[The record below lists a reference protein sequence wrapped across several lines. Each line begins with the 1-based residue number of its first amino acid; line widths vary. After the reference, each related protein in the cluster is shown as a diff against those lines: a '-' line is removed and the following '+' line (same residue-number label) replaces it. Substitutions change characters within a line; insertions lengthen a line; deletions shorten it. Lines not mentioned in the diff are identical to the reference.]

1 MVFTE
6 NTFDKCVNSIND
18 INAILFFGSNFGL
31 GTILGD
37 KIKNVFAPEDII
49 ILDYEDLEKNVSMIL
64 QEQIA
69 NDFFSK
75 KKLIKVYNVKG
86 KILKDIQ
93 FLNDKKF
100 NDKLILFFAP
110 EIDGKSGLKIFFEK
124 SNLLVSINCINDD
137 ERTATHVI
145 NEFCK
150 DNNLKMTTEAN
161 NLMCE
166 MLKGDRKALLTELEK
181 IKLFYLNDNNV
192 IVNEDEIEKLIQTY
206 QSFNP
211 FNFVDY
217 ILSNNIDKALSEYNL
232 LKEEGTQMIMF
243 VRFFTKSLNDFIDM
257 KKNLQ
262 NGMTLEQ
269 VLRIKFIFFKRI
281 NIVKYILSH
290 ITLQKLE
297 QYLQYAFKIEKIAK
311 IYGNDIAIVY
321 FEKIVLLSNKYFI
334 DR

>member
-6 NTFDKCVNSIND
+6 NTFEKCINSIND

-37 KIKNVFAPEDII
+37 KIKNVFAPEDTI
-49 ILDYEDLEKNVSMIL
+49 ILDYEDLEKNFSIKL

-93 FLNDKKF
+93 CLNDEKF

-110 EIDGKSGLKIFFEK
+110 EIDGKSAVKTFFEK
-124 SNLLVSINCINDD
+124 SNLLVSVNCIDDD
-137 ERTATHVI
+137 EKVVMNII

-150 DNNLKMTTEAN
+150 DNNLKITTEAS

-181 IKLFYLNDNNV
+181 IKLFYLNDINV
-192 IVNEDEIEKLIQTY
+192 IVNEDEIEKLIQSD
-206 QSFNP
+206 QSFKP

-217 ILSNNIDKALSEYNL
+217 ILSNNLKKALNEYKL
-232 LKEEGTQMIMF
+232 FKEEGIQMIMF
-243 VRFFTKSLNDFIDM
+243 VRFFTKSLNDFIEM
-257 KKNLQ
+257 KKNMQ
-262 NGMTLEQ
+262 NGMILEQ

-311 IYGNDIAIVY
+311 IYGNDIAVAY
-321 FEKIVLLSNKYFI
+321 FEKIILLNNK
-334 DR
+334 